1 MSNVMKKT
9 STNPVLAGLQSVT
22 SPFVRWVKRGQLRLR
37 LEQLDNRLLEDIG
50 ITYDE
55 IPAFVKQVY
64 PTFNWTNI
72 LKAVVKSITKW
83 QERTRLLAELQSM
96 SDDMLQDI
104 GITRGDIHNV
114 VYNGMERPKTSPVA
128 ENVHFLNINTS
139 NSDKASSDKSDAVKR
154 KAA

>member
-9 STNPVLAGLQSVT
+9 SADPALTGLQSVT
-22 SPFVRWVKRGQLRLR
+22 SPLVRWVKRGQLRLR

-64 PTFNWTNI
+64 PTFNWTNV
-72 LKAVVKSITKW
+72 LKAVFKPIAKW
-83 QERTRLLAELQSM
+83 QERARLLAELQSM
-96 SDDMLQDI
+96 SDYMLQDI

-114 VYNGMERPKTSPVA
+114 VYRGMERPKTSPVA
-128 ENVHFLNINTS
+128 ENVHFLNTNRF
-139 NSDKASSDKSDAVKR
+139 NSDKASSGKQDSVKR